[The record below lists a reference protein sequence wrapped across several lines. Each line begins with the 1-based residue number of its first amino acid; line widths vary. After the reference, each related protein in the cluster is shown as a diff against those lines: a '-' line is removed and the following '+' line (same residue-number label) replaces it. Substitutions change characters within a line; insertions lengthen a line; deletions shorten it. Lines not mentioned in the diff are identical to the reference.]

1 MILLKKHRTVYVII
15 VIIGSGQLE
24 NQRRGSNGLRE
35 IPYIVVHIYI
45 EQIISSYRGNA
56 STVYVI
62 V

>member
-15 VIIGSGQLE
+15 VIVGSGQLE

-45 EQIISSYRGNA
+45 E
-56 STVYVI
+56 
-62 V
+62 